1 MSSADFQ
8 GIPSLIPRPAII
20 DHIQRLLAIH
30 PVVAL
35 LGPRQCGKTT
45 VARMHSAEQPVTY
58 FDLEHPVDARRL
70 TAPLTVLEALSGLV
84 IIDEVQRQPELFA
97 LLRVLVDRPHKT
109 AHFTFAGFSLATLDA
124 RRCRDT
130 SRTNWVR

>member
-1 MSSADFQ
+1 M
-8 GIPSLIPRPAII
+8 LIPHPAII
-20 DHIQRLLAIH
+20 DHIQQLLAIH

-35 LGPRQCGKTT
+35 LGPQQCGKTT
-45 VARMHSAEQPVTY
+45 VARMLSAEQPVTY